1 MHLPSCCYLSPHVPY
16 RYEDKV
22 SGRMAEE
29 DYAILSLEYV
39 SSEPTESAR
48 ELFNEEHELDEEEQ

>member
-1 MHLPSCCYLSPHVPY
+1 
-16 RYEDKV
+16 
-22 SGRMAEE
+22 MAEE
-29 DYAILSLEYV
+29 YYAILSLEYV